1 MRLPWLESREESK
14 AARVALLPLDFAAL
28 AYQAGAFLHR
38 SAYDRGWLGRRRL
51 SCRVVSVGNLTV
63 GGSGKTPTTAWLA
76 VGLRRRGHKV
86 AIASRGYGR
95 RLHEPVVV
103 VSDGVQVRAS
113 VSAAGDEPLV
123 LAAHAPGVPV
133 LVGADRSVV
142 GLRAVSAF
150 GADVL
155 VLDDG
160 FHHHRLARNV
170 ELLTIDGR
178 FGFGNGRVLPRGPLR
193 EPLSALRRAD
203 VIGVIDGPLAPADQ
217 RSVELFAPRAL
228 QFSARRRPRGVRAL
242 AGGSEAPPES
252 LAGLEVGLVAGIA
265 RPAALRQTVEALGAR
280 VVACRTFPDHHPF
293 RARDVSDLSQFAKLW
308 VTTEKDAVKILP
320 SWVGRADVRVLA
332 IDLEVTEPDR
342 ILDFV
347 EARMR

>member
-1 MRLPWLESREESK
+1 
-14 AARVALLPLDFAAL
+14 
-28 AYQAGAFLHR
+28 
-38 SAYDRGWLGRRRL
+38 
-51 SCRVVSVGNLTV
+51 V

-86 AIASRGYGR
+86 AIASRGYR
-95 RLHEPVVV
+95 RQSREPVVV
-103 VSDGVQVRAS
+103 VSDGVQVRAGLS
-113 VSAAGDEPLV
+113 DAGDEPLV

-133 LVGADRSVV
+133 LVGPDRSVV

-160 FHHHRLARNV
+160 FQHHRLARNV
-170 ELLTIDGR
+170 DLLTIDGR

-193 EPLSALRRAD
+193 EPLSALAYAHA
-203 VIGVIDGPLAPADQ
+203 IGIIDGPLASADAH
-217 RSVELFAPRAL
+217 SVETFAPGAL
-228 QFSARRRPRGVRAL
+228 QFCARRRARGLRPI
-242 AGGSEAPPES
+242 GGGAEAPPEI

-265 RPAALRQTVEALGAR
+265 RPATLRETVEAFGAR
-280 VVACRTFPDHHPF
+280 VVACRTFPDHHDF
-293 RARDVSDLSQFAKLW
+293 RARDVSDLSRFAKLW

-320 SWVGRADVRVLA
+320 SWVGRADLRVLA
-332 IDLEVTEPDR
+332 IDLEVTDPDR

>member
-1 MRLPWLESREESK
+1 MRPSWFESREESK
-14 AARVALLPLDFAAL
+14 ALRAMLLPLDLAAL
-28 AYQAGAFLHR
+28 AYRAGACLHR
-38 SAYDRGWLGRRRL
+38 SAYDRGWLKRRRL

-63 GGSGKTPTTAWLA
+63 GGSGKTPTAAWLA
-76 VGLRRRGHKV
+76 VALRRRGHKV

-95 RLHEPVVV
+95 RSQEPVVV
-103 VSDGVQVRAS
+103 VSDGVQVRAG

-133 LVGADRSVV
+133 LVGPDRSVV

-170 ELLTIDGR
+170 ELLTVDGR

-193 EPLSALRRAD
+193 EPLSALSRAD
-203 VIGVIDGPLAPADQ
+203 AIGIIDGPLAPADA
-217 RSVELFAPRAL
+217 RSVEAFAPGVL
-228 QFSARRRPRGVRAL
+228 QFSARRRPRGLRAL
-242 AGGSEAPPES
+242 SGGPEAPPES
-252 LAGLEVGLVAGIA
+252 LAGLEVGVLAGIA
-265 RPAALRQTVEALGAR
+265 RPAALRQAVEALGAR
-280 VVACRTFPDHHPF
+280 VVARRSFPDHHPF
-293 RARDVSDLSQFAKLW
+293 RARDVRDLSRYARLW

-320 SWVGRADVRVLA
+320 SWVGQAEVRVLT
-332 IDLEVTEPDR
+332 IDLEVSEPER
-342 ILDFV
+342 ILDFI

>member
-1 MRLPWLESREESK
+1 MQLPWLEAREESN
-14 AARVALLPLDFAAL
+14 AVRAALLPLDLVAL
-28 AYQAGAFLHR
+28 AYRAGAFLHR
-38 SAYDRGWLGRRRL
+38 LAYDRGWFARRRL
-51 SCRVVSVGNLTV
+51 SCRVVSIGNLTV

-86 AIASRGYGR
+86 VIASRGYGR
-95 RLHEPVVV
+95 FSREPVVV

-113 VSAAGDEPLV
+113 LAAAGDEPLV

-178 FGFGNGRVLPRGPLR
+178 FGFGNARVLPRGPLR

-203 VIGVIDGPLAPADQ
+203 AIGIIDGPLAAADA
-217 RSVELFAPRAL
+217 RSVETFAPRAL
-228 QFSARRRPRGVRAL
+228 QFSARRRPCGVRPL
-242 AGGSEAPPES
+242 CGGPEAPPES
-252 LAGLEVGLVAGIA
+252 LAGLEIGLVAGIA
-265 RPAALRQTVEALGAR
+265 RPAALRETVEALGAH
-280 VVACRTFPDHHPF
+280 VVASRTFPDHHPF
-293 RARDVSDLSQFAKLW
+293 RARDVSDLSRFAKLW

-320 SWVGRADVRVLA
+320 SWVGSADVRVLA
-332 IDLEVTEPDR
+332 IDLEVIQPER

>member
-1 MRLPWLESREESK
+1 MPLPWLSSRAESN
-14 AARVALLPLDFAAL
+14 AARTALFPLELAAL
-28 AYQAGAFLHR
+28 AYQAGAALHR
-38 SAYDRGWLGRRRL
+38 SAYERGWIARRRL

-86 AIASRGYGR
+86 AIASRGYR
-95 RLHEPVVV
+95 RSSHEPVVV
-103 VSDGVQVRAS
+103 VSDGVQVKAS
-113 VSAAGDEPLV
+113 LREAGDEPLV

-133 LVGADRSVV
+133 LVGPDRSVV

-160 FHHHRLARNV
+160 FQHHRLARNV
-170 ELLTIDGR
+170 ELLTVDGR
-178 FGFGNGRVLPRGPLR
+178 FGFGNGHVLPRGPLR
-193 EPLSALRRAD
+193 ERLSALAYAD
-203 VIGVIDGPLAPADQ
+203 AIGIIDGPLAPADAH
-217 RSVELFAPRAL
+217 RVESFAPGAL
-228 QFSARRRPRGVRAL
+228 QFCARRRPRCLRPL
-242 AGGSEAPPES
+242 AGGAEAPPEI

-265 RPAALRQTVEALGAR
+265 RPAALRETVEALGAR
-280 VVACRTFPDHHPF
+280 VVACRTFPDHHDF
-293 RARDVSDLSQFAKLW
+293 RARDVNDLSRFAKLW

-320 SWVGRADVRVLA
+320 TWVGRADLRVLA
-332 IDLEVTEPDR
+332 IDLEVTDPDR

>member
-1 MRLPWLESREESK
+1 MPLPWLTSRAESS
-14 AARVALLPLDFAAL
+14 AARTALFPLELAAL
-28 AYQAGAFLHR
+28 AYQAGAALHR
-38 SAYDRGWLGRRRL
+38 SAYERGWIARRRL

-86 AIASRGYGR
+86 AIASRGYR
-95 RLHEPVVV
+95 RRSREPVVV
-103 VSDGVQVRAS
+103 VSDGVQVRAGVRS
-113 VSAAGDEPLV
+113 AGDEPLV

-133 LVGADRSVV
+133 LVGPDRSVV

-160 FHHHRLARNV
+160 FQHHRLARNV
-170 ELLTIDGR
+170 ELLTVDGR

-193 EPLSALRRAD
+193 ERLSALAYAD
-203 VIGVIDGPLAPADQ
+203 AIGIIDGPLAPPDAQ
-217 RSVELFAPRAL
+217 RLENFAPRAL
-228 QFSARRRPRGVRAL
+228 QFCAQRRPRCVRPL
-242 AGGSEAPPES
+242 AGGAEASPET

-265 RPAALRQTVEALGAR
+265 RPAALRETVEALGAR
-280 VVACRTFPDHHPF
+280 VVACRTFADHHDF
-293 RARDVSDLSQFAKLW
+293 RARDVNDLARFAKLW
-308 VTTEKDAVKILP
+308 ITTEKDAVKILP
-320 SWVGRADVRVLA
+320 SWVGRADLRVLA
-332 IDLEVTEPDR
+332 IDLEVTDPER